1 MTSQLPEVVQAL
13 LNPGIYPEQPA
24 EIKLVQTQMSF
35 VFLAGEYAYKIKK
48 PVNLG
53 YLDYTTLEQRRF
65 FCEQELRLNRRLCE
79 KAYLAVLPVVRTPS
93 GISLGGDGEIL
104 EYAVKMRKLP
114 QERMLSA
121 LLEHNQVSPE
131 MLLPLAIRLVE
142 FHTRAQTGPQ
152 ISAMGT
158 IAAIR
163 VNADENFT
171 QTEKYIGKTI
181 TAQQFRQIKEFTEL
195 TLQSKARIF
204 NQRVS
209 GGRIR
214 DCHGDLHAGH
224 ICFEDG
230 ICVFDCIEFND
241 RFRYCDVASEIAFL
255 AMDLDHYGRADLSR
269 AFINAYVEHSQD
281 YQIREILKFYKCY
294 RAYVRGK
301 VSCFKY
307 DDPYITGTEQ
317 QRALEDARS
326 YFDLAGSYTRSK
338 PLILITIGLVGT
350 GKTTLANALAKRL
363 GLTIIS
369 SDVVRKQ
376 LAGIPPTEHRFEAAD
391 AGIYSPEFTRRTYDR
406 LFTEAKAILNTGDSV
421 ILDASFINRAERIRA
436 MELAKTENAEFLA
449 IELNLDEESIQQRL
463 NERLKGTSVSDG
475 RWEIYHP
482 QKQKFDAVDE
492 IPMEN
497 HLVLD
502 ASAPLNE
509 QVNAVVSR
517 FV

>member
-13 LNPGIYPEQPA
+13 LNPKIYPELPA
-24 EIKLVQTQMSF
+24 EIHLVQTQMSF

-53 YLDYTTLEQRRF
+53 YLDYTTLGRRKF
-65 FCEQELRLNRRLCE
+65 FCEQELKLNRRLCE
-79 KAYLAVLPVVRTPS
+79 KAYLEVIPIVRTPS
-93 GISLGGDGEIL
+93 GISLGGDGTIL
-104 EYAVKMRKLP
+104 EYAVKMRRLP
-114 QERMLSA
+114 QERILSA
-121 LLEHNQVSPE
+121 LLEHNQVE
-131 MLLPLAIRLVE
+131 TVMLLPLAIRLVE
-142 FHTRAQTGPQ
+142 FHARAQTGPQ
-152 ISAMGT
+152 ISTMGT
-158 IAAIR
+158 IASIR
-163 VNADENFT
+163 INTDENFT
-171 QTEKYIGKTI
+171 QTEKYIGQTI
-181 TAQQFRQIKEFTEL
+181 TEKLFRQIKEFTEN

-224 ICFEDG
+224 ICFENG

-255 AMDLDHYGRADLSR
+255 AMDIDHHGRADLSR
-269 AFINAYVEHSQD
+269 SFTKAYIEYSQD
-281 YQIREILKFYKCY
+281 YQISEILKFYKCY

-301 VSCFKY
+301 VNCFKY
-307 DDPYITGTEQ
+307 DDPYITGAEK

-363 GLTIIS
+363 GLTVIS
-369 SDVVRKQ
+369 SDIIRKQ
-376 LAGIPPTEHRFEAAD
+376 LAGIPPTEHRFEAA
-391 AGIYSPEFTRRTYDR
+391 ATGIYSAEFTHRTYER
-406 LFTEAKAILNTGDSV
+406 MFTEAKSILNTRDSV
-421 ILDASFINRAERIRA
+421 ILDASFINRTDRIKA
-436 MELAKTENAEFLA
+436 MDLAKVTNAEFMA
-449 IELNLDEESIQQRL
+449 IQLELDEESVRKRL

-475 RWEIYHP
+475 RWEIYYP

-492 IPMEN
+492 IPFEN
-497 HLVLD
+497 HLVID

-509 QVNAVVSR
+509 QVNKVVSR
-517 FV
+517 II